1 MSDEDDV
8 WALGRLMHDP
18 DLQDCAAARV
28 TIDRITHRAVN
39 EDSTGWRT
47 LCGSHKLCIRDGA
60 FVLLKSPNAPFGFSV
75 ADVDC
80 LCCIPAG
87 G

>member
-1 MSDEDDV
+1 MSDEDDA

-28 TIDRITHRAVN
+28 TIDRITHRALN
-39 EDSTGWRT
+39 EGSGWKT
-47 LCGSHKLCIRDGA
+47 LCGSHRLICFAGKTLVPTGTN
-60 FVLLKSPNAPFGFSV
+60 KTYGFST
-75 ADVDC
+75 ASVDC